1 MAATAFGQGGA
12 DRLTPETFRKLEFR
26 TIGPSL
32 TTGRI
37 SDIAVDAKN
46 ANIWYVAAS
55 AGNLWKTENRGNTW
69 TPIFE
74 TYGSYSLGAVVID
87 PKNSNVVW
95 LGTGEN
101 NNQRSVSY
109 GDGIYKSSDA
119 GATWTRMGL
128 ENSEHIQNILIDPRD
143 PNVVYVSA
151 IGPLWSPGGDRGLYK
166 TIDGGKTW
174 KAVLT
179 VSGDTG
185 VTDVAMDPSN
195 PNVLYAAAYQRRR
208 AVGQLVG
215 GGPESALYKTTDG
228 GAKWVKLTKGLPT
241 VDIGRIGLAI
251 NWKNPKTVY
260 ALVTAQRGQ
269 GGFFRSDDAGGSWT
283 RIGRSVPAA
292 GRGGGGAGAG
302 GGGRA
307 GGGREGAPAPAPPAA
322 CTPIGATP
330 AAPAP
335 AAEPAPAPGGGQG
348 GGRGAAPAD
357 DCYRGGDP
365 GYYNE
370 IFVDGHDPETIWSPQ
385 TNFWRSTDGGRTWS
399 SVPMNVHV
407 DHHEIV
413 FDPTDKNHILIGND
427 GGLYETYD
435 GMKTWRHFTNLPL
448 SQFYRVSTDN
458 AKPFYNVCG
467 GMQDN
472 GSICGP
478 SRTLNGRAGIRTSD
492 WYAVGG
498 GDGFYTASDPEDA
511 NIVYAESQEG
521 NFSRLDLRTGERVQ
535 MRQRLTQSLAPPS
548 TSSGQGPSTG
558 SGQAPA
564 AAAGAEGAAAGRGAP
579 ATGSGQAPAA
589 GAGQGGGPSAGS
601 GQGRGGRGGGGRWHW
616 DTPIVVSPHASRR
629 LYVAGE
635 RVYRSDDRGDTWVAI
650 STDLTRN
657 LDPAE
662 IPIMGKVWP
671 RDSVAFNQA
680 TTQLSTITT
689 LDESP
694 LLADLV
700 YVGTFDG
707 LIQVTEDGGKNWR
720 KVEKLPG
727 LPDYTAVTDVQA
739 STRDANTVFAT
750 FNNYQRGDFKPYV
763 YKSTDRGRT
772 WTSIAGNLPQR
783 SGAWAIAQ
791 DHVNG
796 DLLFAAMEFGVWFT
810 VDGGAKWTQL
820 KGGIPTTQA
829 RDLQIQRREND
840 LVVGTFGRGAYIL
853 DDYSALRGV
862 TAQALTEEARLFPLR
877 DAYMFNELNQYSAA
891 WGNESTPNPP
901 YGAIFTYNVG
911 QAPAADAKLVLT
923 IIDDAGRPVRRL
935 DLARETGL
943 QRIAWNL
950 RGEAPAGGSG
960 RGGGRGGSVAQ
971 AEAREDER
979 ARADESEQQDE
990 PPAFGGR
997 GGPPQGPPV
1006 PAGRYRATLGRM
1018 VGDIVTPI
1026 GEPQSFQVL
1035 PLPR

>member
-1 MAATAFGQGGA
+1 MSRVWTWVSVVAMAATAFGQGSG
-12 DRLTPETFRKLEFR
+12 DRLTSETFRSFEFR
-26 TIGPSL
+26 SIGPSL

-37 SDIAVDAKN
+37 SDVAVDPRN
-46 ANIWYVAAS
+46 ANVWYVAVS

-74 TYGSYSLGAVVID
+74 NYGSYSLGAVVVD

-101 NNQRSVSY
+101 NNQRSVSF
-109 GDGIYKSSDA
+109 GDGIYKSNDA

-143 PNVVYVSA
+143 SNVVYVSA
-151 IGPLWSPGGDRGLYK
+151 IGPLWNAGGDRGLYK

-179 VSGDTG
+179 ISPDTG
-185 VTDVAMDPSN
+185 VTDVAMDPKN

-208 AVGQLVG
+208 AVGQLIG
-215 GGPESALYKTTDG
+215 GGPESGLYKTTDG
-228 GAKWVKLTKGLPT
+228 GTKWTKLAKGLPT
-241 VDIGRIGLAI
+241 VEIGRIGIAI
-251 NWKNPKTVY
+251 NWKNPATVY

-269 GGFFRSDDAGGSWT
+269 GGFFRSDDAGASWT
-283 RIGRSVPAA
+283 RIGRSAPTA
-292 GRGGGGAGAG
+292 GPGA
-302 GGGRA
+302 GRA
-307 GGGREGAPAPAPPAA
+307 GGGREGTAA
-322 CTPIGATP
+322 P

-335 AAEPAPAPGGGQG
+335 CGPVGATTAPVTAPAPAG
-348 GGRGAAPAD
+348 GGRGAGPAD

-385 TNFWRSTDGGRTWS
+385 TFMWRSTDGGKMWAA
-399 SVPMNVHV
+399 VPMPGVHV

-413 FDPTDKNHILIGND
+413 FDASDKNHIIIGND

-448 SQFYRVSTDN
+448 SQFYRISTDN

-498 GDGFYTASDPEDA
+498 GDGFYTASDPEDP

-521 NFSRLDLRTGERVQ
+521 NFSRLDLRTGERVNL
-535 MRQRLTQSLAPPS
+535 RQRLVQQLAPP
-548 TSSGQGPSTG
+548 
-558 SGQAPA
+558 AP
-564 AAAGAEGAAAGRGAP
+564 
-579 ATGSGQAPAA
+579 APAA
-589 GAGQGGGPSAGS
+589 GAEAPPA
-601 GQGRGGRGGGGRWHW
+601 GRGGRGGRGAGGRWHW
-616 DTPIVVSPHASRR
+616 DTPIVISPHAARR
-629 LYVAGE
+629 VYVAGE

-650 STDLTRN
+650 SGDLTRN

-689 LDESP
+689 VDESP
-694 LLADLV
+694 LLADLI
-700 YVGTFDG
+700 YAGTFDG
-707 LIQVTEDGGKNWR
+707 VLQVTEDGGKTWR
-720 KVEKLPG
+720 KIEKLPG
-727 LPDYTAVTDVQA
+727 LPEYTAVTDVFA

-750 FNNYQRGDFKPYV
+750 FNNYQRGDFTPYV

-772 WTSIAGNLPQR
+772 WTSIAGNLPPR
-783 SGAWAIAQ
+783 SGAWAIVQ
-791 DHVNG
+791 DHVKG

-810 VDGGAKWTQL
+810 VDGGTRWTQL
-820 KGGIPTTQA
+820 AGGIPTTQA

-840 LVVGTFGRGAYIL
+840 LVVGTFGRGAFIL

-877 DAYMFNELNQYSAA
+877 DAYIFNELSHYAAA
-891 WGNESTPNPP
+891 WGNESTRNPP
-901 YGAIFTYNVG
+901 FGAVFTYHVG
-911 QAPAADAKLVLT
+911 QALAADAKLVLT
-923 IIDDAGRPVRRL
+923 IADDGGRPVRRL
-935 DLARETGL
+935 DLARGPGL

-950 RGEAPAGGSG
+950 RGEASAAG
-960 RGGGRGGSVAQ
+960 RGGGRGAAAVAQ
-971 AEAREDER
+971 AEDNDED
-979 ARADESEQQDE
+979 QDE
-990 PPAFGGR
+990 PPPVAGGR
-997 GGPPQGPPV
+997 GGPPQGALV

-1018 VGDIVTPI
+1018 VGEIVTPI
-1026 GEPQSFQVL
+1026 GDPQSFQVV

>member
-1 MAATAFGQGGA
+1 MRRVWTWACVVAMAATAFGQGGA
-12 DRLTPETFRKLEFR
+12 DRLTPETFTNLEFR
-26 TIGPSL
+26 SLGPNL
-32 TTGRI
+32 TTGRL
-37 SDIAVDAKN
+37 SDIAVDPKN
-46 ANIWYVAAS
+46 SNVWYVAAS

-74 TYGSYSLGAVVID
+74 SYGSYSLGAVVVD
-87 PKNSNVVW
+87 PKNPNIVW

-109 GDGIYKSSDA
+109 GDGIYKSTDA

-128 ENSEHIQNILIDPRD
+128 ENSEHIQNVLIDPRD
-143 PNVVYVSA
+143 SNIVYVSA
-151 IGPLWSPGGDRGLYK
+151 IGPLWSSGGERGLYK
-166 TIDGGKTW
+166 TTDGGKTW

-179 VSGDTG
+179 ISPETG
-185 VTDVAMDPSN
+185 VTDVAMDPKS
-195 PNVLYAAAYQRRR
+195 PDVLYAAAYQRRR
-208 AVGQLVG
+208 AVGQLIG
-215 GGPESALYKTTDG
+215 GGPESGLYKSVDG
-228 GAKWVKLTKGLPT
+228 GTKWAKLTKGLPT
-241 VDIGRIGLAI
+241 VDVGRIGVAI

-269 GGFFRSDDAGGSWT
+269 GGFFRSDDAGASWT
-283 RIGRSVPAA
+283 RVGRSAP
-292 GRGGGGAGAG
+292 GG

-307 GGGREGAPAPAPPAA
+307 GGGGGREGAPAPAPPAPCGA
-322 CTPIGATP
+322 LTASAPTPPPAEP
-330 AAPAP
+330 AAPP
-335 AAEPAPAPGGGQG
+335 QG
-348 GGRGAAPAD
+348 GGRGAPAD

-385 TNFWRSTDGGRTWS
+385 TQMWRSTDGGKSWS
-399 SVPMNVHV
+399 AVPMQGVHV

-413 FDPTDKNHILIGND
+413 FDPSDRNHIIIGND

-435 GMKTWRHFTNLPL
+435 NMKTWRHFTNLPL

-492 WYAVGG
+492 WYAIAG
-498 GDGFYTASDPEDA
+498 GDGFYTASDPEDP

-521 NFSRLDLRTGERVQ
+521 NFSRLDLRTGERLN
-535 MRQRLTQSLAPPS
+535 MRQRLQQTTAPP
-548 TSSGQGPSTG
+548 
-558 SGQAPA
+558 APA
-564 AAAGAEGAAAGRGAP
+564 GTSTDAAQAGGGGAAAGAG
-579 ATGSGQAPAA
+579 
-589 GAGQGGGPSAGS
+589 
-601 GQGRGGRGGGGRWHW
+601 GRGGRGGGRWHW
-616 DTPIVVSPHASRR
+616 DTPIVVSPHAARR
-629 LYVAGE
+629 IYVAGE
-635 RVYRSDDRGDTWVAI
+635 RVYRSDDRGNTWTAI
-650 STDLTRN
+650 SSDLTRN

-680 TTQLSTITT
+680 TTQLSTITA

-694 LLADLV
+694 LLADLI

-707 LIQVTEDGGKNWR
+707 LIQVTEDGGKTWR

-727 LPDYTAVTDVQA
+727 LPDYTAVTDVCA

-763 YKSTDRGRT
+763 YQSTDRGRT
-772 WTSIAGNLPQR
+772 WSSIAGNLPAR
-783 SGAWAIAQ
+783 SGAWSIVQ

-796 DLLFAAMEFGVWFT
+796 DLLFAGMEFGVWFT
-810 VDGGAKWTQL
+810 VDGGARWTQL

-840 LVVGTFGRGAYIL
+840 LVVGTFGRGAFIL
-853 DDYSALRGV
+853 DDYSALRAV
-862 TAQALTEEARLFPLR
+862 TPQALAEDARLFPLR
-877 DAYMFNELNQYSAA
+877 DAYIFNELSQYSAA

-901 YGAIFTYNVG
+901 YGAVFTYNVG
-911 QAPAADAKLVLT
+911 QAPASDAKLVLT
-923 IIDDAGRPVRRL
+923 IADDSGRPVRRL
-935 DLARETGL
+935 DLASQLGV
-943 QRIAWNL
+943 QRVVWNL
-950 RGEAPAGGSG
+950 RGEPPA
-960 RGGGRGGSVAQ
+960 GGGRGGRGMAPPRQ
-971 AEAREDER
+971 AEADEEDE
-979 ARADESEQQDE
+979 QQEE

-997 GGPPQGPPV
+997 GGPPQGPPAA
-1006 PAGRYRATLGRM
+1006 PGRYRATLGRL
-1018 VGDIVTPI
+1018 VGDVVTPI
-1026 GEPQSFQVL
+1026 GEPQTFQIL

>member
-1 MAATAFGQGGA
+1 MRRASTWIGVLAMATTGFAQGGA
-12 DRLTPETFRKLEFR
+12 DRLTPDTFRNFEFR

-37 SDIAVDAKN
+37 SDIAVDPKN
-46 ANIWYVAAS
+46 SNVWYVAAS
-55 AGNLWKTENRGNTW
+55 AGNLWKTGNRGNTW

-74 TYGSYSLGAVVID
+74 NYGSYSLGAVVVD
-87 PKNSNVVW
+87 PRNSNVVW

-101 NNQRSVSY
+101 NNQRSVGF
-109 GDGIYKSSDA
+109 GDGIYKSIDA

-143 PNVVYVSA
+143 SNVVYVSA
-151 IGPLWSPGGDRGLYK
+151 IGPLWNAGGDRGLYK

-174 KAVLT
+174 RAVLT
-179 VSGDTG
+179 ISPDTG
-185 VTDVAMDPSN
+185 VTDVAMDPRN
-195 PNVLYAAAYQRRR
+195 ANVLYAAAYQRRR
-208 AVGQLVG
+208 AVGQLIG
-215 GGPESALYKTTDG
+215 GGPESGLYKTTDG
-228 GAKWVKLTKGLPT
+228 GATWTKLTKGLPT
-241 VDIGRIGLAI
+241 VEIGRIGIGI
-251 NWKNPKTVY
+251 NWKNTQTVY

-269 GGFFRSDDAGGSWT
+269 GGFFRSDNAGASWT
-283 RIGRSVPAA
+283 RIGRSAPGS
-292 GRGGGGAGAG
+292 GRGAGG

-307 GGGREGAPAPAPPAA
+307 GTTPATPPAP
-322 CTPIGATP
+322 CEPIGSVAAAPATP
-330 AAPAP
+330 AAAP
-335 AAEPAPAPGGGQG
+335 PSLQG

-365 GYYNE
+365 GYYHE

-385 TNFWRSTDGGRTWS
+385 TLMWRSTDGGRMWS

-407 DHHEIV
+407 DHHDIV
-413 FDPTDKNHILIGND
+413 FDPTDKNHLLIGND

-458 AKPFYNVCG
+458 ARPFYNVCG

-492 WYAVGG
+492 WYAVSG
-498 GDGFYTASDPEDA
+498 GDGFYTASDPDDPH
-511 NIVYAESQEG
+511 IVYSESQEG
-521 NFSRLDLRTGERVQ
+521 NFGRLDLRTGERINL
-535 MRQRLTQSLAPPS
+535 RQRLNQSLAPPPP
-548 TSSGQGPSTG
+548 TPA
-558 SGQAPA
+558 APA
-564 AAAGAEGAAAGRGAP
+564 GGAASETPQAGRGAAAGSGR
-579 ATGSGQAPAA
+579 GSG
-589 GAGQGGGPSAGS
+589 
-601 GQGRGGRGGGGRWHW
+601 RWNW
-616 DTPIVVSPHASRR
+616 DTPIVISPHSARR
-629 LYVAGE
+629 IYVAGE
-635 RVYRSDDRGDTWVAI
+635 RVYRSDDRGDSWMAI
-650 STDLTRN
+650 SGDLTRN
-657 LDPAE
+657 LNPAD

-680 TTQLSTITT
+680 TTVLSTITT

-694 LLADLV
+694 LLADLI

-707 LIQVTEDGGKNWR
+707 VVQVTEDGGKTWR
-720 KVEKLPG
+720 KAETFPG
-727 LPDYTAVTDVQA
+727 LPEHAAVTDVGA
-739 STRDANTVFAT
+739 SMRDANTVFAT

-772 WTSIAGNLPQR
+772 WTSIASNLPER
-783 SGAWAIAQ
+783 SGAWSIVQ
-791 DHVNG
+791 DHING
-796 DLLFAAMEFGVWFT
+796 DLLFAGMEFGVWFT

-862 TAQALTEEARLFPLR
+862 TAPALADDARLFPLR
-877 DAYMFNELNQYSAA
+877 DAYLFGELSHYGAA
-891 WGNESTPNPP
+891 WGNESTPNPA
-901 YGAIFTYNVG
+901 YGSLFTYHVG
-911 QAPAADAKLVLT
+911 HAPAADAKLVLS
-923 IIDDAGRPVRRL
+923 IVDDGGRQIRRL
-935 DLARETGL
+935 ELAKDPGL
-943 QRIAWNL
+943 HRIAWNL
-950 RGEAPAGGSG
+950 RGEPPAGG
-960 RGGGRGGSVAQ
+960 RGGGRGAAVPQ
-971 AEAREDER
+971 AEDGEA
-979 ARADESEQQDE
+979 QDE
-990 PPAFGGR
+990 PPVLTGR
-997 GGPPQGPPV
+997 GGAPQGAPV
-1006 PAGRYRATLGRM
+1006 PAGRYRATLGRL
-1018 VGDIVTPI
+1018 VGDVVTPI